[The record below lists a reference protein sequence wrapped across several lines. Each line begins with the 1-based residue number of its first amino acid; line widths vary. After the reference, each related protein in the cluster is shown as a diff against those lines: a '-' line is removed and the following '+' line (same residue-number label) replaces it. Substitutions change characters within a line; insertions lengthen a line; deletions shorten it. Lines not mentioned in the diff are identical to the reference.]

1 MNRHPI
7 FQKLWYLING
17 LLVVSLFLAIYAVG
31 WEYSTRRYLKGFA
44 DAIIPASASG
54 EGKTEA
60 ILSWM
65 RNGPARAATDTRGIF
80 ATRDPEE
87 TLNYRALLKV
97 CGSATNAFVNLANSS
112 GIPARRLLLL
122 NVHRQANHVVAE
134 VYVDGRWIVVD
145 PSFRTILRG
154 SDGQPLTRQQL
165 NDPQTLA
172 FATRNLAGYSP
183 LFTYDHT
190 AYLRMSRIPV
200 IGSLLRR
207 VLDSVLPGWDNSVYW
222 TLLLERESLAATVL
236 TLLLLIFCVLVRYL
250 ARRFGEKRLDVRTV
264 SIRKQLRQVY
274 SVLLN
279 GSD

>member
-1 MNRHPI
+1 MNRHPV
-7 FQKLWYLING
+7 FQKIWYLING
-17 LLVVSLFLAIYAVG
+17 LLIVLLFLAIGAMG
-31 WEYSTRRYLKGFA
+31 WEYSTRRYLKGFS
-44 DAIIPASASG
+44 DAIIPASASA

-65 RNGPARAATDTRGIF
+65 RTGPARAATDTRGLF

-87 TLNYRALLKV
+87 TLNYRELLKV

-122 NVHRQANHVVAE
+122 NAQRQANHVVAE
-134 VYVDGRWIVVD
+134 VYVEGRWIVVD
-145 PSFRTILRG
+145 PSFRAILRG

-172 FATRNLAGYSP
+172 LATRDLAGYSP

-190 AYLRMSRIPV
+190 AHLRMSRIPV

-207 VLDSVLPGWDNSVYW
+207 LLDRILPGWDNSVYW

-236 TLLLLIFCVLVRYL
+236 TLLFLIFCILLRHLVRW
-250 ARRFGEKRLDVRTV
+250 FGEKRLDVRTL
-264 SIRKQLRQVY
+264 SIRKQLRQMY

-279 GSD
+279 DSD